1 MHYTVTLKTSEQDRP
16 RDHEMSAAI
25 LLAEHFEC
33 NVIFLRPG
41 RQRTPD
47 VEVNGVKWEIK
58 SPVGSGKKTM
68 DNNLRSAEKQSSNI
82 VLDLRRTDMN
92 YYKALSR
99 IHAYLKIE
107 NHHIKQLKIITK
119 SKKIIDVYHR

>member
-25 LLAEHFEC
+25 LLAEHFGC
-33 NVIFLRPG
+33 NIIFLRPG

-47 VEVNGVKWEIK
+47 IEVNGVRWEIK
-58 SPVGSGKKTM
+58 SPVGSGKKT
-68 DNNLRSAEKQSSNI
+68 
-82 VLDLRRTDMN
+82 TD

-107 NHHIKQLKIITK
+107 SHHIKQLKIITK